1 MNEYYSLAEAV
12 SITGLT
18 DRTLR
23 SYISQNM
30 LTGEKHNGAWRFT
43 AEQLCSF
50 MNDPNV
56 LPGIRA
62 KKNAIVFDFLA
73 EKRRSIREACLVLDL
88 PGCDFEAVPAF
99 FCSAINSGAY
109 GDIVF
114 SFDSLGGQTPRV
126 ILKGETDAVLALVE
140 RFRAEC

>member
-43 AEQLCSF
+43 VEQLCSF

-56 LPGIRA
+56 LPGIRT
-62 KKNAIVFDFLA
+62 KKNAIVYDFLA
-73 EKRRSIREACLVLDL
+73 DSHRHKQECCMLLDL
-88 PGCDFEAVPAF
+88 PAANSESVAEF
-99 FCSAINSGAY
+99 FCSAINSGDY
-109 GDIVF
+109 GDVIF
-114 SFDSLGGQTPRV
+114 SFDSLGGRTPRV
-126 ILKGETDAVLALVE
+126 ILKGQTDCVLALIQ
-140 RFRAEC
+140 RFRAEH